1 MKTAL
6 IFGIGGQDGSYLA
19 DLLLEKGY
27 DVHGT
32 SRRSSGDNLARIA
45 HCRGRVSLHRVDLA
59 DPYSVLAVLQSVSPD
74 EVYNEAD
81 QDHVGW
87 SKALPAYA
95 LQVTVGGPLAILEAM
110 KFLQDQGGP
119 NWKEMKFFQPVS
131 ATMFGAPTTHPQTEE
146 SPLDPRSPYACA
158 KAHTYHLCRYYR
170 REHGLFVSTG
180 IMYTH
185 DSPRRGPGYL
195 LQDLCYKGKFL
206 QTAMQARL
214 DSAVLRTGD
223 PLTMVVGDPDAE
235 VDVGFAGDYV
245 NAAWQILQLDK
256 PNDFIIS
263 TGETDRV
270 GNIAEEVLRQFGVVG
285 GRVVR
290 DPDYPKS
297 LNQGRLVGDYL
308 KLHKATG
315 WVPEVGT
322 RDLIRLIREAHNARP

>member
-110 KFLQDQGGP
+110 RFLQDQGGP
-119 NWKEMKFFQPVS
+119 DWKETKFFQPVS
-131 ATMFGAPTTHPQTEE
+131 ATMFGAPTEFPQTES

-158 KAHTYHLCRYYR
+158 KAHTHHLCRYYR

-180 IMYTH
+180 IMCTH

-195 LQDLCYKGKFL
+195 LQDLCRRASGKRYLSEGLGIDDGEFL
-206 QTAMQARL
+206 
-214 DSAVLRTGD
+214 
-223 PLTMVVGDPDAE
+223 VGNPDAE